1 MKKFSEISII
11 RLQTAYLFTEDNRKV
26 RKLCPSLSKELKQEN
41 IEMVFV
47 PEDKS
52 EDAVLLETDDIR
64 WFNPVEG
71 YFDYEIDS
79 DSVVSEVEFYR
90 TDMDKELIMFLDC
103 KIGQRMLVKQYDEEE
118 LKDMYFYVEG
128 IIYPATENNNEPS
141 IEHVQIYNIR
151 EDRFMVPE
159 KFEGGYY
166 LENDS
171 IEDAPFNYGLLLK
184 KWPVKMKL
192 FN

>member
-128 IIYPATENNNEPS
+128 IIFPATENNNEPS

-166 LENDS
+166 LENDI
-171 IEDAPFNYGLLLK
+171 IEYAPYELLPIIK
-184 KWPVKMKL
+184 EMASENETV
-192 FN
+192 

>member
-41 IEMVFV
+41 IEMVFI

-52 EDAVLLETDDIR
+52 EDAVLLEPDDIR

-90 TDMDKELIMFLDC
+90 TDMDKELITHRAEIISFL
-103 KIGQRMLVKQYDEEE
+103 KRLMLKHYR
-118 LKDMYFYVEG
+118 
-128 IIYPATENNNEPS
+128 T
-141 IEHVQIYNIR
+141 
-151 EDRFMVPE
+151 
-159 KFEGGYY
+159 
-166 LENDS
+166 
-171 IEDAPFNYGLLLK
+171 
-184 KWPVKMKL
+184 
-192 FN
+192 

>member
-26 RKLCPSLSKELKQEN
+26 RKLCTSLSKELKQEN

-52 EDAVLLETDDIR
+52 EDAVLLESDDIR

-103 KIGQRMLVKQYDEEE
+103 RIGQRMLAKQYDEEE

-171 IEDAPFNYGLLLK
+171 IEDAPFEL
-184 KWPVKMKL
+184 WPIIKEMASENETV
-192 FN
+192 

>member
-11 RLQTAYLFTEDNRKV
+11 RMQTAYLFTEDNRKV

-52 EDAVLLETDDIR
+52 EDAVLLELYDIR

-103 KIGQRMLVKQYDEEE
+103 KIGQRMLAKQYDEEE
-118 LKDMYFYVEG
+118 LQDMYFYVEG

-141 IEHVQIYNIR
+141 IEHVQIYNIK

-171 IEDAPFNYGLLLK
+171 IEDAPFEL
-184 KWPVKMKL
+184 WPIIKEIASENETV
-192 FN
+192 

>member
-128 IIYPATENNNEPS
+128 IIFPATENNNESS

-171 IEDAPFNYGLLLK
+171 IEDAPFEL
-184 KWPVKMKL
+184 WPIIKEMASENETV
-192 FN
+192 

>member
-1 MKKFSEISII
+1 
-11 RLQTAYLFTEDNRKV
+11 
-26 RKLCPSLSKELKQEN
+26 
-41 IEMVFV
+41 MVFV

-128 IIYPATENNNEPS
+128 IIFPATENNNEPS

-171 IEDAPFNYGLLLK
+171 IEDAPFEL
-184 KWPVKMKL
+184 WPIIKEMASENETV
-192 FN
+192 

>member
-47 PEDKS
+47 PEDKN
-52 EDAVLLETDDIR
+52 EDAVLLEPEDIR
-64 WFNPVEG
+64 WFNPIEG

-90 TDMDKELIMFLDC
+90 TDIDKEFIMFLDC
-103 KIGQRMLVKQYDEEE
+103 KIGQRILEEQYDEDE

-141 IEHVQIYNIR
+141 IENVQIYNIR

-171 IEDAPFNYGLLLK
+171 IEDAPFELWPIIK
-184 KWPVKMKL
+184 KMASKNETV
-192 FN
+192 

>member
-64 WFNPVEG
+64 WFNPVEW

-128 IIYPATENNNEPS
+128 IIFPATENNNEPS

-171 IEDAPFNYGLLLK
+171 IEDAPFEL
-184 KWPVKMKL
+184 WPIIKEMASENETV
-192 FN
+192 

>member
-1 MKKFSEISII
+1 MKKFTEISII

-47 PEDKS
+47 PEDKN
-52 EDAVLLETDDIR
+52 EDAVLLKPEDIR
-64 WFNPVEG
+64 WFNPIEG

-90 TDMDKELIMFLDC
+90 TDIDKEFIMFLDC
-103 KIGQRMLVKQYDEEE
+103 KIGQRILEEQYDEDE

-141 IEHVQIYNIR
+141 IENVQIYNIR

-171 IEDAPFNYGLLLK
+171 IEDAPFEL
-184 KWPVKMKL
+184 WPIIKEMASKNETV
-192 FN
+192 

>member
-41 IEMVFV
+41 MEMVFV
-47 PEDKS
+47 PDDKS
-52 EDAVLLETDDIR
+52 EDAVLLGTDDIR
-64 WFNPVEG
+64 WFNPFEG

-159 KFEGGYY
+159 KFECGYY

-171 IEDAPFNYGLLLK
+171 IEDAPFEL
-184 KWPVKMKL
+184 WPIIKEMTSENETV
-192 FN
+192 